1 MLHVAMCLLRA
12 ARSSCAATTSV
23 HRKSSWS
30 GATGSCKCSAM
41 ACRPRCRSV
50 GRRALSACHSIPC
63 DTYAV
68 GCSSPSRHSRYTE
81 STVAAPSMARALLTH
96 SLQDLVDKHRWELD
110 EQPIDGAALVQV
122 RSEPVAAVHC
132 AALHCTALHCTALH
146 CTALHCTAYCGV
158 LPQFVTAISHAE
170 KAHRAEERRSC
181 SSE

>member
-1 MLHVAMCLLRA
+1 
-12 ARSSCAATTSV
+12 
-23 HRKSSWS
+23 
-30 GATGSCKCSAM
+30 
-41 ACRPRCRSV
+41 
-50 GRRALSACHSIPC
+50 
-63 DTYAV
+63 
-68 GCSSPSRHSRYTE
+68 
-81 STVAAPSMARALLTH
+81 MARALLTH